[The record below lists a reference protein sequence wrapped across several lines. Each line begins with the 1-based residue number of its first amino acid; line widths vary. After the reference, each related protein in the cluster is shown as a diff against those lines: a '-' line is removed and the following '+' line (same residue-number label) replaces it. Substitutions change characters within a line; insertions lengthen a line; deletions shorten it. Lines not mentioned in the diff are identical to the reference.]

1 MFSNAAKPIQ
11 PQKDTCNLRK
21 SLDSWSDGR
30 HQEARPPHQPCSSD
44 EVEAP
49 KFLVDQHDHGTCC
62 LKGNETPP
70 MTMGEKTQKRAVT
83 KKRKEGCHKKT
94 MAGGRGS
101 TWWLLFTEGLRTSGP
116 CWEITVNNKT
126 KNIFTAAK
134 FSFSIDF

>member
-83 KKRKEGCHKKT
+83 KRRKEGCYNATKKDN
-94 MAGGRGS
+94 GRGAGQHLVAIIHRGDADKW
-101 TWWLLFTEGLRTSGP
+101 TLLGNH
-116 CWEITVNNKT
+116 CQ
-126 KNIFTAAK
+126 
-134 FSFSIDF
+134 

>member
-83 KKRKEGCHKKT
+83 KREKRVATKKDNRRG
-94 MAGGRGS
+94 AGQHLVAIIHRGDADKW
-101 TWWLLFTEGLRTSGP
+101 TLLGNH
-116 CWEITVNNKT
+116 CQ
-126 KNIFTAAK
+126 
-134 FSFSIDF
+134 